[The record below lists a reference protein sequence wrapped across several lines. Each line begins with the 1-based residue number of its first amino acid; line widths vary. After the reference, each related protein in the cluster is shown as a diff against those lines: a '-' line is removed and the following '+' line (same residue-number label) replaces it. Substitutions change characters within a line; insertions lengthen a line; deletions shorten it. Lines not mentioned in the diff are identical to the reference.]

1 MQVCRGSKGIIHPS
15 MQMTWQVKQ
24 VYPTLAW
31 QPLNRKKWGI
41 ILFDLSAAG
50 AGAATAALSKN
61 YSPAATTHAGYYNQS
76 AKRLAQGLQIFWPWL
91 LSSRTFRPVLC
102 LFGLALILG
111 NFLGYPAFTYRYLT
125 LMNITYARYHHLAGV
140 YYHASLYT
148 RNIFFFL
155 PEANFGTLT
164 LRAHTTYC
172 IPCNVATLQSYR
184 ICSYYVRILKRGWGS
199 AVNVEPFRF
208 YVLTFMRNLPQ

>member
-1 MQVCRGSKGIIHPS
+1 

-50 AGAATAALSKN
+50 VGAALVALSKN

-91 LSSRTFRPVLC
+91 LSSRTFRPLLF

-111 NFLGYPAFTYRYLT
+111 NFLGYLPSFYLDIWLLWILHT
-125 LMNITYARYHHLAGV
+125 LV
-140 YYHASLYT
+140 YIIMLLCIQGIFS
-148 RNIFFFL
+148 FFFL
-155 PEANFGTLT
+155 KQTLVPW
-164 LRAHTTYC
+164 LCVLIQRIVYHAMLLHYNHIVYAATT
-172 IPCNVATLQSYR
+172 
-184 ICSYYVRILKRGWGS
+184 
-199 AVNVEPFRF
+199 
-208 YVLTFMRNLPQ
+208 

>member
-1 MQVCRGSKGIIHPS
+1 

-50 AGAATAALSKN
+50 AGAAVAAALSKN
-61 YSPAATTHAGYYNQS
+61 YSPAVATTHAGCYNQS

-91 LSSRTFRPVLC
+91 LSSRMFRPLLF

-111 NFLGYPAFTYRYLT
+111 NFLGYLPSFYLDIW
-125 LMNITYARYHHLAGV
+125 LLWILHTYA
-140 YYHASLYT
+140 SLHT

-184 ICSYYVRILKRGWGS
+184 VSSYYVRVLKRGWGS
-199 AVNVEPFRF
+199 AVNVD
-208 YVLTFMRNLPQ
+208 L

>member
-1 MQVCRGSKGIIHPS
+1 

-50 AGAATAALSKN
+50 VGAALASLSKN

-91 LSSRTFRPVLC
+91 LSSRTFRPLLF

-111 NFLGYPAFTYRYLT
+111 NFLGYLPSFYLDIWLLWILHT
-125 LMNITYARYHHLAGV
+125 CFFV
-140 YYHASLYT
+140 YKEYFLFSSWSKLWYLDFACSYNVLYT
-148 RNIFFFL
+148 MQCCYTTIISCMQLLRKNSEKRVGQCSQCSAISILCF
-155 PEANFGTLT
+155 NFYEGLN
-164 LRAHTTYC
+164 H
-172 IPCNVATLQSYR
+172 SY
-184 ICSYYVRILKRGWGS
+184 
-199 AVNVEPFRF
+199 
-208 YVLTFMRNLPQ
+208 LPQ

>member
-1 MQVCRGSKGIIHPS
+1 

-50 AGAATAALSKN
+50 AGAVVAALSKN
-61 YSPAATTHAGYYNQS
+61 YSPAVATTHAGYYNQS

-91 LSSRTFRPVLC
+91 LSSRTFRPLLF

-111 NFLGYPAFTYRYLT
+111 NFLGYFYLDIW
-125 LMNITYARYHHLAGV
+125 LLWILHMLLCIQGIF
-140 YYHASLYT
+140 S
-148 RNIFFFL
+148 FFFL
-155 PEANFGTLT
+155 KQTLVPW
-164 LRAHTTYC
+164 LCVLIQRIVYHAMLLHYNHIVYPATT
-172 IPCNVATLQSYR
+172 
-184 ICSYYVRILKRGWGS
+184 
-199 AVNVEPFRF
+199 
-208 YVLTFMRNLPQ
+208 

>member
-50 AGAATAALSKN
+50 AGAAVAALSKN
-61 YSPAATTHAGYYNQS
+61 YSPAVATTHAGYYNQS

-91 LSSRTFRPVLC
+91 LSSRTFRPLLF

-111 NFLGYPAFTYRYLT
+111 NFLGYFYLDIW
-125 LMNITYARYHHLAGV
+125 LLWILHMLLCIQG
-140 YYHASLYT
+140 
-148 RNIFFFL
+148 IFSFFL

-184 ICSYYVRILKRGWGS
+184 VSSYYVRVLKRGWGS
-199 AVNVEPFRF
+199 AVNVD
-208 YVLTFMRNLPQ
+208 L